1 MTRQMHL
8 NLFIQSRGHHEA
20 AWRHPKSSPLPLTD
34 IQYTVEV
41 TQKAE
46 AGLFDSIFLADVLGL
61 WNDVQTTPFNW
72 LEPITTLAALAMAT
86 KHIGL
91 IATASTTYTEAYNLA
106 RQFSSLDHISR
117 GRIGWNIVTTW
128 SPQAGGNFGGIGEV
142 SHADRYERAEEYMAV
157 VKGLWDSW
165 ADDAVLDDRESGRYA
180 DPKRVK
186 AIEHAGKYYKVKGPL
201 NLPRSP
207 QGRPVFVQAGS
218 SDTGKRF
225 AARHA
230 EAIFTAHLEKSTA
243 KTFYDDIKALLKEE
257 GRDPSQVLVLPG
269 FSPIIGST
277 EAEAKR
283 FSDELNELSDPEVGR
298 NRMSLRFGGHDFS
311 HLPLDKPLS
320 PEDFPDPKLNEA
332 SRSRTEVIVGFV
344 RENKPTLRQL
354 LAKLAGARGHF
365 TFEGTPE
372 QVADLMEE
380 WVKEGVSDG
389 FNLMPPVLPEML
401 DVFIAE
407 VVPLLQKRGLF
418 RTEYQGDTLRS
429 HLGLS
434 RPAVRMDK

>member
-1 MTRQMHL
+1 MPQMHI

-20 AWRHPKSSPLPLTD
+20 AWRHPKSSALPLTD
-34 IQYTVEV
+34 IRYTVEMA
-41 TQKAE
+41 QKAE

-61 WNDVQTTPFNW
+61 WNDVSTTPFNW
-72 LEPITTLAALAMAT
+72 LEPITTLAALSMAT
-86 KHIGL
+86 SRIGL
-91 IATASTTYTEAYNLA
+91 IATASTTYTEPYNLA
-106 RQFSSLDHISR
+106 RQFCSLDHISR

-142 SHADRYERAEEYMAV
+142 SHADRYERAEEYMSV

-165 ADDAVLDDRESGRYA
+165 ADDAVLDDRASGRYA
-180 DPKRVK
+180 DPKRVR
-186 AIEHAGKYYKVKGPL
+186 AIDHAGTHYQVKGPL

-243 KTFYDDIKALLKEE
+243 KAFYDEIKNLLKEE

-283 FSDELNELSDPEVGR
+283 FADELNELSDPEVGR

-320 PEDFPDPKLNEA
+320 AEDFPDPKLNEA
-332 SRSRTEVIVGFV
+332 SSSRTEVIVGFV
-344 RENKPTLRQL
+344 REHKPTLRQL

-365 TFEGTPE
+365 TLEGTPE
-372 QVADLMEE
+372 QV
-380 WVKEGVSDG
+380 
-389 FNLMPPVLPEML
+389 
-401 DVFIAE
+401 
-407 VVPLLQKRGLF
+407 
-418 RTEYQGDTLRS
+418 
-429 HLGLS
+429 
-434 RPAVRMDK
+434 

>member
-1 MTRQMHL
+1 MKRPMHL

-20 AWRHPKSSPLPLTD
+20 AWRHPKSSKRPLTD
-34 IQYTVEV
+34 IQYSVEM

-86 KHIGL
+86 KRIGL

-106 RQFSSLDHISR
+106 RQFASLDHISR

-165 ADDAVLDDRESGRYA
+165 ADDAVLDDRASGRYA
-180 DPKRVK
+180 DPKRVR
-186 AIEHAGKYYKVKGPL
+186 AINHAGAHYKVAGPL

-218 SDTGKRF
+218 SDAGKQF

-230 EAIFTAHLEKSTA
+230 EAVFTAHLEKTTA
-243 KTFYDDIKALLKEE
+243 KAFYTDLKSLVGQFGRKPEE
-257 GRDPSQVLVLPG
+257 VLILPG
-269 FSPIIGST
+269 FSPIIGAT
-277 EAEAKR
+277 EVEAERYAQ
-283 FSDELNELSDPEVGR
+283 ELNELSDPEVGR
-298 NRMSLRFGGHDFS
+298 QRLSLRF
-311 HLPLDKPLS
+311 
-320 PEDFPDPKLNEA
+320 
-332 SRSRTEVIVGFV
+332 
-344 RENKPTLRQL
+344 
-354 LAKLAGARGHF
+354 
-365 TFEGTPE
+365 
-372 QVADLMEE
+372 
-380 WVKEGVSDG
+380 
-389 FNLMPPVLPEML
+389 
-401 DVFIAE
+401 
-407 VVPLLQKRGLF
+407 
-418 RTEYQGDTLRS
+418 
-429 HLGLS
+429 
-434 RPAVRMDK
+434 